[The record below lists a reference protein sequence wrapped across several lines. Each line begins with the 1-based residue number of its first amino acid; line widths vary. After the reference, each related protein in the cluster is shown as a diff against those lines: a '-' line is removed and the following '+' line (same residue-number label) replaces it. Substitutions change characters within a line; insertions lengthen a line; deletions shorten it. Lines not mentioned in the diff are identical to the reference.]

1 MGRDGWE
8 REGRLRVEVAV
19 LGTREQVRDAG
30 VLQERGGAGRDRPS
44 VRSGKEPPVPGMWH
58 PSTCGQELHQWS
70 SLVSPDPPVTD
81 LEWK

>member
-30 VLQERGGAGRDRPS
+30 VLQERGALGGIA
-44 VRSGKEPPVPGMWH
+44 H
-58 PSTCGQELHQWS
+58 PSGVERSLLFWACGTLPRVVRNCTS
-70 SLVSPDPPVTD
+70 GAV
-81 LEWK
+81 